1 MTLDPALISNSLLFL
16 SGFSIVF
23 LVVLW
28 VSLIIWTFRDIRLRT
43 KDRLLRILAILVS
56 TVLFIPGVFIYVLL
70 RPQKTL
76 DEAYQNSLE
85 EEALL
90 QTLEEFSTCPGCGR
104 QIVDT
109 WIVCPDCHSRL
120 RKKCPKCGNSLI
132 LSWEIC
138 PFCEEIQPGYHQDE
152 SRSETMMPISHTLSD
167 PESPANE

>member
-43 KDRLLRILAILVS
+43 KDGLLRILAVLVS
-56 TVLFIPGVFIYVLL
+56 TVLFIPGVFIYILL
-70 RPQKTL
+70 RPHQTL

-90 QTLEEFSTCPGCGR
+90 QTLEEFSTCPGCDR
-104 QIVDT
+104 QVQDA
-109 WIVCPDCHSRL
+109 WIVCPDCHTRL
-120 RKKCPKCGNSLI
+120 RKKCPKCDHSLI

-138 PFCEEIQPGYHQDE
+138 PFCEEIQPGFHPGE
-152 SRSETMMPISHTLSD
+152 SRQDTMMPVSHSLPDLEDITD
-167 PESPANE
+167 G

>member
-1 MTLDPALISNSLLFL
+1 MTFDPAFISNSFLFL

-23 LVVLW
+23 FIILW

-43 KDRLLRILAILVS
+43 KDRLLRILAVLVS
-56 TVLFIPGVFIYVLL
+56 TVLFVPGVFIYILL

-90 QTLEEFSTCPGCGR
+90 QTLEEFSTCPGCSR
-104 QIVDT
+104 QVLDA

-120 RKKCPKCGNSLI
+120 KKKCPKCDHSLQ

-138 PFCEEIQPGYHQDE
+138 PYCEEIQPGYHQDE
-152 SRSETMMPISHTLSD
+152 SPQDTLLSISHPLPDLEDTTD
-167 PESPANE
+167 G